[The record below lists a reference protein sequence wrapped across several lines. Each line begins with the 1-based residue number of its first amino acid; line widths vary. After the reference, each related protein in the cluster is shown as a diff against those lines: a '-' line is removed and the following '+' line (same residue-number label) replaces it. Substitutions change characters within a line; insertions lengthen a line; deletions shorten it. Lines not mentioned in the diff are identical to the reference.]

1 MELCEGQELFEE
13 IINRHSF
20 TENDAK
26 DVVRAVLTPIE
37 YLHSLG
43 IVHRDIKPENIMFVK
58 EDNFK
63 ELKIVDF
70 GFARFTTD
78 QAGSRVGTL
87 GYKAPEVFSGENVTS
102 KADVWAVGVITYI
115 LLCGFPPF
123 FSCEHYKNADML
135 ANAPFWFFFNDETDD
150 LLNEIR
156 TGKVSFPAQFWQ
168 HISLEAK
175 DFIMSLLQVD
185 PETRLSA
192 AQALKHPWLT
202 TSSLPPVTPRR
213 EKRGADTV
221 KVLSSLRRAEQRH
234 RAVSISAA
242 RRSGKSDIE
251 RTQSEMRSMIERHL
265 TMKSQMI
272 SRKTREEVTRQLS
285 QRGTMAN
292 VLSALP
298 KEQVREYLL
307 KRRNSLDSLLD
318 EKHRIKMESAEKSE
332 SKVVRNTKHGSMKRP
347 RSRRKSILYK

>member
-1 MELCEGQELFEE
+1 
-13 IINRHSF
+13 
-20 TENDAK
+20 
-26 DVVRAVLTPIE
+26 
-37 YLHSLG
+37 
-43 IVHRDIKPENIMFVK
+43 MFVK
-58 EDNFK
+58 DDSFTD
-63 ELKIVDF
+63 LKLCVFGSSPYRFAGKSDPGIFFRVDF

-87 GYKAPEVFSGENVTS
+87 GYKSPEVFAGETVTS
-102 KADVWAVGVITYI
+102 KADVWSVGVITYI

-123 FSCEHYKNADML
+123 FSCEHYKNVEML

-156 TGKVSFPAQFWQ
+156 TGQVSFPQQFWQ

-202 TSSLPPVTPRR
+202 TSTLPPTTPRR

-221 KVLSSLRRAEQRH
+221 KVLSSLRRAEKRH
-234 RAVSISAA
+234 RAVSISVAK
-242 RRSGKSDIE
+242 RSGQTDVE
-251 RTQSEMRSMIERHL
+251 RTQGELRSMIDRHL
-265 TMKSQMI
+265 TMKSQLI
-272 SRKTREEVTRQLS
+272 FRKTREEVTTQLK
-285 QRGTMAN
+285 QVHRVPD
-292 VLSALP
+292 VLSSLP
-298 KEQVREYLL
+298 KPQLKEYLL

-318 EKHRIKMESAEKSE
+318 EKHRLKVEQAEKTDARSAPRATRH
-332 SKVVRNTKHGSMKRP
+332 SSMKRS
-347 RSRRKSILYK
+347 RARRKSLLQK